1 MTRPVAKSVVNLRC
15 ERLNVTHNRAHF
27 ACEVEALT
35 EYLHRYA
42 GQTERGDLAACF
54 VALDAGD
61 AVMGYY
67 TLSAHAVLPGELD
80 DVQAKGLPRHD
91 RIPAFLIGRLARHVS
106 AKGRGVGELL
116 IADAFTRLAAS
127 EAAGRL
133 IVVDPIDAHARAFY
147 ERFGFT
153 PLGRATHRLF
163 IPMATVRKAVK

>member
-1 MTRPVAKSVVNLRC
+1 
-15 ERLNVTHNRAHF
+15 LNVTHNRAHF

-116 IADAFTRLAAS
+116 IADAFTRLA
-127 EAAGRL
+127 
-133 IVVDPIDAHARAFY
+133 VDPIDAHARAFY